1 MKDANGINVP
11 TTAPVPFVVTAAGYV
26 ALAAR
31 KASTQPACG
40 ECDFCVCVDDKE
52 GE

>member
-11 TTAPVPFVVTAAGYV
+11 TTAPVPFVVTAAGYA

-31 KASTQPACG
+31 KAPPPCG
-40 ECDFCVCVDDKE
+40 ECDFCVCVEVADAAE
-52 GE
+52 